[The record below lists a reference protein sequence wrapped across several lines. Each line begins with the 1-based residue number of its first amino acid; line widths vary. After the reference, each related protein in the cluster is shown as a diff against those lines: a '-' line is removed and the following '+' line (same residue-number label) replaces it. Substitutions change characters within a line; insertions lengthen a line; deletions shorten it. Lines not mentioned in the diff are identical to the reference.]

1 MGQFVTVY
9 RDKSIK
15 IAGITEEELSQ
26 ALAVYRQCEDFLA
39 LGPEPKASEKMV
51 RADFEHSKQENGL
64 YCGVFDVKENI
75 VGIVDFIPHSFG
87 GSSENAF
94 ITLVMIAEPYRNK
107 GLGTKIVEAV
117 ERYIANYP
125 KNRAILSAV
134 QTNNGKAVKFWT
146 TMGYRIVGEP
156 ETRPDNTVVYNLRKD
171 LQR

>member
-1 MGQFVTVY
+1 MEQSVVVY
-9 RDKSIK
+9 QDERFRISAIH
-15 IAGITEEELSQ
+15 EEELLQ
-26 ALAVYRQCEDFLA
+26 ALEVYRLCEDFLA

-51 RADFEHSKQENGL
+51 RADFEYSKEENGL
-64 YCGVFDVKENI
+64 YCGVFDAKENI

-94 ITLVMIAEPYRNK
+94 ITLVMIAGPYRNK

-117 ERYIANYP
+117 EKFIASYP
-125 KNRAILSAV
+125 QNRAILSAV

-146 TMGYRIVGEP
+146 TLGYRIVGEP
-156 ETRPDNTVVYNLRKD
+156 ESRPDNTVVFNLRKD

>member
-1 MGQFVTVY
+1 MTVY

-15 IAGITEEELSQ
+15 IASITEEELSPVFD
-26 ALAVYRQCEDFLA
+26 VYRQCEDFLA
-39 LGPEPKASEKMV
+39 LGPEPKASIKMV
-51 RADFEHSKQENGL
+51 RADFEHSKGKNGL

-87 GSSENAF
+87 SSGENAF
-94 ITLVMIAEPYRNK
+94 ITLVMIAGPYRNK
-107 GLGTKIVEAV
+107 GLGTKIVKAV
-117 ERYIANYP
+117 EKFIACYP
-125 KNRAILSAV
+125 QNRAILSAV

-146 TMGYRIVGEP
+146 ALGYRIVGEP